1 MTFKG
6 AVDGCEPTAAGPR
19 GLARWR
25 KESGCTILLGLIVC
39 TDSHGLV
46 LLFAETPKL

>member
-6 AVDGCEPTAAGPR
+6 AVDGCEPTAAGPK

-25 KESGCTILLGLIVC
+25 KESASTILLGLTVG
-39 TDSHGLV
+39 TGSHGLV
-46 LLFAETPKL
+46 LLSAETPKL